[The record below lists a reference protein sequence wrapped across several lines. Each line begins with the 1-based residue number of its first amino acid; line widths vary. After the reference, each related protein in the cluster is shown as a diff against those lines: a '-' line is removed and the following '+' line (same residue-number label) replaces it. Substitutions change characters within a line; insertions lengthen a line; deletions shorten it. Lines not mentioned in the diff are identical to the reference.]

1 MADVVANGM
10 KFHVQRLVPKHAI
23 PRTTVVF
30 IHGLIIDNLS
40 SFYYTLAGPVMD
52 AGAEAFLYDLRG
64 HGRSERPPTGYGP
77 DDGVADLAALL
88 DACAIDHPVYLL
100 GNSYGAVVAARMA
113 IVHPERVAGI
123 ILVEGHCASS
133 GGSSWAEDM
142 ANTLTTG
149 ALRLERDDLPQQA
162 FKLRQRKFVRFLR
175 ASDALLN
182 GTTIINDL
190 ACGGSIE
197 PDDLRR
203 IECPVLAVY
212 GEASELIGATG
223 VLRANV
229 ADLTLEIFPGL
240 AHTVLSEAT
249 DSLAA
254 CTLQWLADR
263 WDERPLSEAIA
274 LDRLTP
280 ALLAAG

>member
-1 MADVVANGM
+1 MADVVANGV

-30 IHGLIIDNLS
+30 LHGLIIDNLS

-64 HGRSERPPTGYGP
+64 HGRSERPPTGYSP
-77 DDGVADLAALL
+77 DDSVSDLAALL
-88 DACAIDHPVYLL
+88 DACGIDHPVYLL

-113 IVHPERVAGI
+113 MTHPDRVAGI
-123 ILVEGHCASS
+123 ILVEGHYNTV
-133 GGSSWAEDM
+133 GGSPWAEDM

-149 ALRLERDDLPQQA
+149 AMRLERDDLPQHA
-162 FKLRQRKFVRFLR
+162 FKLRERKFVRFLR
-175 ASDALLN
+175 TSDALLN
-182 GTTIINDL
+182 GTTIVNDL

-203 IECPVLAVY
+203 IQCPVLAVY
-212 GEASELIGATG
+212 GEASELIGAVD
-223 VLRANV
+223 VLRASV
-229 ADLTLEIFPGL
+229 GDLTLAIFPGL

-249 DSLAA
+249 DDLRDCA
-254 CTLQWLADR
+254 LEWLTAR
-263 WDERPLSEAIA
+263 WEERTDIGA
-274 LDRLTP
+274 LTP